1 MYGTMVEIFLQA
13 GAHLSLLLALLA
25 QAGGVWD
32 PLVSTLQTVLTSCR
46 GLGLLIA
53 LAIKATAGSD
63 ETKHAF
69 SHRLMGAC
77 GGGLMIGLLA
87 GEIFDLM
94 DSWM

>member
-1 MYGTMVEIFLQA
+1 MYGTMVELFPQA
-13 GAHLSLLLALLA
+13 AAHLALLA
-25 QAGGVWD
+25 QAGGGVWG
-32 PLVSTLQTVLTSCR
+32 PLVSTLQTVLTSCG

-87 GEIFDLM
+87 GEIFDLL
-94 DSWM
+94 DSWMP